1 MFDSES
7 ESRLQKEESRHNF
20 SSTSSQRGPTTCAL
34 GHIIDYT
41 KPDITIL
48 CDIYVV
54 LKRRDLLIQRMQRL
68 RISEESYLK
77 YVKTINDAFQI
88 IKRTIEP
95 YYYEDNSCIYD
106 NREASNVISFTPRN
120 RMFLSIGMYTNQN
133 KQYKPD
139 MDDTMRFIDCF
150 AFHLIF
156 GGKEKFSYIGLFDG
170 YNGKAASTL
179 CREHLHEAILMEM
192 SKLIKDINISEA
204 EQALINRLYTRMV
217 DPNSEYFNI
226 KNIDDVYRLVYI
238 KMDHLLL
245 RGIHETSSVR
255 WSGTSTFTAVVVV
268 NDKIEDFFH
277 FFKENV
283 EALGIQAGEVV
294 LMSQKHTSINKRER
308 ERILETG
315 VKISENDLI
324 AGIHETTRG
333 LGNHDDKDIKKC
345 VINSP
350 YYWTYEIDPSL
361 ECIIIAT
368 EGLWQVLQYDIVADI
383 VIQCLPAHH
392 MPAPSRM
399 ETVLQSVLERYGTV
413 THTLYLTN
421 DDDTIA
427 DCRNEMLYLIEE
439 ENQFKIWKPL
449 LAQHCLRLE

>member
-1 MFDSES
+1 MVIMEK
-7 ESRLQKEESRHNF
+7 RLVQ
-20 SSTSSQRGPTTCAL
+20 
-34 GHIIDYT
+34 
-41 KPDITIL
+41 
-48 CDIYVV
+48 
-54 LKRRDLLIQRMQRL
+54 
-68 RISEESYLK
+68 
-77 YVKTINDAFQI
+77 
-88 IKRTIEP
+88 
-95 YYYEDNSCIYD
+95 
-106 NREASNVISFTPRN
+106 
-120 RMFLSIGMYTNQN
+120 
-133 KQYKPD
+133 
-139 MDDTMRFIDCF
+139 
-150 AFHLIF
+150 
-156 GGKEKFSYIGLFDG
+156 
-170 YNGKAASTL
+170 L

-192 SKLIKDINISEA
+192 SKLINDINSSEA
-204 EQALINRLYTRMV
+204 EQTLINRLYTRMV
-217 DPNSEYFNI
+217 DTNSEYFNI
-226 KNIDDVYRLVYI
+226 KNIGDVYRLAYI

-268 NDKIEDFFH
+268 NDKIEDLLVDIENHDDDKKIILFLVIFISLIVINFCFLLFLIENSFH

-294 LMSQKHTSINKRER
+294 LMSQKHTLINKREC

-427 DCRNEMLYLIEE
+427 DLIMKMFFFSTRNRAVQCSEDNIHQE
-439 ENQFKIWKPL
+439 IWNSL
-449 LAQHCLRLE
+449 SAQHCLRLELAQKIC